1 MADHSN
7 EEAIDIKETSLNS
20 SVSSIG
26 RTPPI
31 ALKLG
36 SSPSPAS
43 SHRSS
48 FAEHMRGTPTSP
60 RASRQPSLTQQALQD
75 LLNNPPTKG
84 GDPKFQGRDWK
95 SVRLGEIVDPDL
107 VRFVEYD
114 TSVEDAT
121 SILVKHGAPN
131 VVLLRED
138 ANTRHATGTFDY
150 SDLNAY
156 LLLVVGLAH
165 PEEGDIAS
173 FDELAKKGREGKP
186 IPLKDVKE
194 VGGRKEPLITLDET
208 TDLSKAIEVFGSGVH
223 RVLVAE
229 QGTSNVKGILT
240 QLRLVQFFWENRS
253 SFPGV
258 NQLYS
263 QLIKDLNLGSKTVLA
278 INGDKPLAAA
288 LELMNNEGVS
298 SLPVLDAQ
306 NNVIG
311 NISHVDVR
319 LLTKSTSLPLLRSSC
334 IHFISVILSE
344 RGVNDGKDSF
354 PVFHVNP
361 FSTLAHTVA
370 KLVATR
376 SHRMWVVD
384 APSPASSG
392 PSTPA
397 ITPAIVVPPSPIT
410 PLPGM
415 AGPIPVNS
423 TAPTHLASTGA
434 VAPAISASAMS
445 TMPGASLSGRLS
457 GVISLTDILNL
468 FARASGLNPHDP
480 DEARRARRRSSS
492 SSMRQSMDS
501 SRSESVS
508 AIAGRRSSPGFPITP
523 YAYIHKAPKF
533 DPSEVKVIHLRA
545 TGGEVGASSALAP
558 KIGPL
563 GLSPKK
569 VGEDIAKATGDWKGL
584 RVTVKLTIQNRQ
596 AAVSVVPSASSL
608 VIKALKEPPRDR
620 KKEKNI
626 KHTKSVPL
634 DEIISIARTMR
645 FKSMAKDLKGTVL
658 EILGTA
664 FSTGCKVDGRS
675 PKDISDDIK
684 AGEIEIPE
692 E

>member
-1 MADHSN
+1 MADHADAGDVKS
-7 EEAIDIKETSLNS
+7 TSLSS

-26 RTPPI
+26 RTPPP
-31 ALKLG
+31 ALKMG
-36 SSPSPAS
+36 SPSPHS

-48 FAEHMRGTPTSP
+48 FVEHMRGTPTSP

-95 SVRLGEIVDPDL
+95 SVRLGEIVDPEQ

-114 TSVEDAT
+114 TSVEEAT
-121 SILVKHGAPN
+121 NLLVKHGAPN
-131 VVLLRED
+131 VVLLREN

-186 IPLKDVKE
+186 IPLRNVKE

-208 TDLSKAIEVFGSGVH
+208 TDLSKAMEVFGSGVH

-229 QGTSNVKGILT
+229 EGTSNVIGILT
-240 QLRLVQFFWENRS
+240 QLRLVRFFWENRS
-253 SFPGV
+253 SFPAV
-258 NQLYS
+258 NQLYP
-263 QLIKDLNLGSKTVLA
+263 QLIKDLSLGSKTVLA

-361 FSTLAHTVA
+361 YSTLAHTVA
-370 KLVATR
+370 KLVATS

-392 PSTPA
+392 PPTPA
-397 ITPAIVVPPSPIT
+397 MAPAVIVPPSPIT

-415 AGPIPVNS
+415 AGPTPVNS
-423 TAPTHLASTGA
+423 TAPTHLAATGA
-434 VAPAISASAMS
+434 VAPAISASAIS
-445 TMPGASLSGRLS
+445 AMPGASLSGRLS
-457 GVISLTDILNL
+457 GVISLTDVLNL
-468 FARASGLNPHDP
+468 FARASGLHPHDP

-492 SSMRQSMDS
+492 SSMRHSMDS

-508 AIAGRRSSPGFPITP
+508 GIAGRRSSVS
-523 YAYIHKAPKF
+523 KR
-533 DPSEVKVIHLRA
+533 E
-545 TGGEVGASSALAP
+545 EN
-558 KIGPL
+558 GPTLQGL
-563 GLSPKK
+563 G
-569 VGEDIAKATGDWKGL
+569 
-584 RVTVKLTIQNRQ
+584 
-596 AAVSVVPSASSL
+596 
-608 VIKALKEPPRDR
+608 
-620 KKEKNI
+620 
-626 KHTKSVPL
+626 
-634 DEIISIARTMR
+634 ISR
-645 FKSMAKDLKGTVL
+645 
-658 EILGTA
+658 
-664 FSTGCKVDGRS
+664 GRGS
-675 PKDISDDIK
+675 
-684 AGEIEIPE
+684 
-692 E
+692 

>member
-1 MADHSN
+1 MAGYAGSASGKNDASG
-7 EEAIDIKETSLNS
+7 TSSPLQSLSS

-26 RTPPI
+26 RSPPPP
-31 ALKLG
+31 ALKM
-36 SSPSPAS
+36 SSPNPTS

-75 LLNNPPTKG
+75 LLNNPPTKA
-84 GDPKFQGRDWK
+84 GDPQFQGRDWR
-95 SVRLGEIVDPDL
+95 SIRLGEIVDPKL

-165 PEEGDIAS
+165 PDEGDIAS

-194 VGGRKEPLITLDET
+194 VGGKKEPLITLPNT
-208 TDLSKAIEVFGSGVH
+208 ADLTKAIEVFGSGVH

-229 QGTSNVKGILT
+229 EGTANVIGILT
-240 QLRLVQFFWENRS
+240 QLRLVQFFWENRQ
-253 SFPGV
+253 SFPAV
-258 NQLYS
+258 DQLYPY
-263 QLIKDLNLGSKTVLA
+263 QLKDLNIGSKNVLA
-278 INGDKPLAAA
+278 INGDAPLAQA
-288 LELMNNEGVS
+288 LELMNNEGIS

-344 RGVNDGKDSF
+344 RGVNDGQDSF
-354 PVFHVNP
+354 PVFHVDS

-384 APSPASSG
+384 APSPSSSG

-397 ITPAIVVPPSPIT
+397 LTPSVVVPPSPIS
-410 PLPGM
+410 PIPAIM
-415 AGPIPVNS
+415 SGPTPVNS
-423 TAPTHLASTGA
+423 TAPTHLAGTNA
-434 VAPAISASAMS
+434 VAPAISASAV
-445 TMPGASLSGRLS
+445 TGAHLSGRLS

-468 FARASGLNPHDP
+468 FAKASGLRPHDP

-492 SSMRQSMDS
+492 SSMRKSMDS

-508 AIAGRRSSPGFPITP
+508 GIAGRRSSV
-523 YAYIHKAPKF
+523 
-533 DPSEVKVIHLRA
+533 SEN
-545 TGGEVGASSALAP
+545 
-558 KIGPL
+558 
-563 GLSPKK
+563 
-569 VGEDIAKATGDWKGL
+569 
-584 RVTVKLTIQNRQ
+584 Q
-596 AAVSVVPSASSL
+596 
-608 VIKALKEPPRDR
+608 
-620 KKEKNI
+620 KNI
-626 KHTKSVPL
+626 QRMEVL
-634 DEIISIARTMR
+634 GISRGR
-645 FKSMAKDLKGTVL
+645 
-658 EILGTA
+658 GTA
-664 FSTGCKVDGRS
+664 
-675 PKDISDDIK
+675 
-684 AGEIEIPE
+684 GEK
-692 E
+692 